1 MIFLLIR
8 LSKIRSHRL
17 SVRTVGFHPT
27 KRGSI
32 PLGTAN
38 LNKTNFM
45 KKIAVIEKIHKDGL
59 EKFLE
64 KIFMGMIMNM
74 N

>member
-1 MIFLLIR
+1 MIFLLLR

-32 PLGTAN
+32 PL
-38 LNKTNFM
+38 NKDRQNSM
-45 KKIAVIEKIHKDGL
+45 KKIAIIEKIHNDGL
-59 EKFLE
+59 ELLK
-64 KIFMGMIMNM
+64 KTKTMNM